1 MVEEIT
7 RYLELV
13 SLEEALEKT
22 LTAFPYIPGTEE
34 MPLSLAAG
42 RVTAAP
48 VFTRQSVP
56 PVHLSAMDGIAVK
69 SRDTSGAGEQR
80 PVTLLDSL
88 RVNTG
93 NVVPSEYDAVIMIE
107 DVEETDD
114 GHYIIRK
121 AAAPWQHIRP
131 VGEDIGESEMIVPSA
146 HRIRPHEIGALAA
159 YGVTTVPVRSVRAGL
174 IATGSELVPVGTK
187 PDLGQV
193 IESNMQMASACLRT
207 LGATPTHYG
216 IVPDEPDKIRD
227 AVIRAVAENDMVIIS
242 AGSSKGTRD
251 YTASIIE
258 ELGEVF
264 IHGVAIKPARPVIIG
279 AIDGKPIIGTP
290 GYPLA
295 AYTIIREFIGP
306 MMGAYGLQPPVPDT
320 IPVTLSTRLD
330 SAGGTDEFVLLSAGK
345 VANQWVAVPQSRGAG
360 VQMSAVRANAYMKI
374 PARKEGVMAGE
385 EVQATLLV
393 PRSVAAESL
402 LITGSHDPCI
412 DYLGDMLR
420 NHAVTLHPTHTGSMG
435 GVLSLKKNTCHVA
448 PMHLLAEDG
457 SYNTRYLEKYLPDT
471 PLTII
476 CGAEREQGIIAPEPV
491 TFDELPGK
499 RIINRQ
505 KGSGTRILFD
515 HLLKKKGI
523 DSASIPG
530 YEREATTHLAV
541 ALAVRSGEA
550 EAGIGVYSAAKALG
564 LSFTPIGTERYE
576 LVTRTTTYEEMP
588 EVRQLFDTVAS
599 DAFKEI
605 LHRLGGYRTEETGI
619 IRRIP

>member
-1 MVEEIT
+1 VVT
-7 RYLELV
+7 RFLELV
-13 SLEEALEKT
+13 SLEEALRKT
-22 LTAFPYIPGTEE
+22 LSSFSYTPTEE
-34 MPLSLAAG
+34 EVSLSDAAG

-56 PVHLSAMDGIAVK
+56 QVHLSAMDGIAVK
-69 SRDTSGAGEQR
+69 SKDTHGAGEQR
-80 PVTLLDSL
+80 PVILQDFL

-107 DVEETDD
+107 DVEEDEA
-114 GHYIIRK
+114 GHYLIRR

-131 VGEDIGESEMIVPSA
+131 VGEDIGESEMIVPSS

-159 YGVTTVPVRSVRAGL
+159 YGVTTVPVRTVRTGL
-174 IATGSELVPVGTK
+174 IATGSELVPPGTRPK
-187 PDLGQV
+187 VGQV
-193 IESNMQMASACLRT
+193 IESNMQMAVACLRD

-216 IVPDEPDKIRD
+216 IVPDEPEQIRE
-227 AVIRAVAENDMVIIS
+227 AVIRGIKENDMLIIS

-279 AIDGKPIIGTP
+279 AIEGKPVIGTP

-295 AYTIIREFIGP
+295 AYTIIREFITP
-306 MMGAYGLQPPVPDT
+306 MMGAYGLQPPVPET
-320 IPVTLSTRLD
+320 IPAVLSTRLD
-330 SAGGTDEFVLLSAGK
+330 SAGGTDEFVLLSVGR
-345 VANQWVAVPQSRGAG
+345 VSDRWVAVPQSRGAG

-374 PARKEGVMAGE
+374 PARKEGVMTSE
-385 EVQATLLV
+385 EVQATLMV
-393 PRSVAAESL
+393 PQSVAAESL

-420 NHAVTLHPTHTGSMG
+420 KHAVTLHPTHAGSMG
-435 GVLSLKKNTCHVA
+435 GVLSLKQDTCHVA
-448 PMHLLAEDG
+448 PMHLLSDDG
-457 SYNTRYLEKYLPDT
+457 SYNIHYLEKYLPET
-471 PLTII
+471 PLTLL
-476 CGAEREQGIIAPEPV
+476 CVAEREQGIIAPEPI
-491 TFDELPGK
+491 TFDELLDK

-515 HLLKKKGI
+515 HLLKEKGVNPAEI
-523 DSASIPG
+523 TG

-576 LVTRTTTYEEMP
+576 LVTRTATLDAMP
-588 EVRQLFDTVAS
+588 EVRQLFENVAS
-599 DAFKEI
+599 DTFKEI

-619 IRRIP
+619 VRRIP

>member
-1 MVEEIT
+1 MVT
-7 RYLELV
+7 RVKRYLELV
-13 SLEEALEKT
+13 SLNEALEKT
-22 LTAFPYIPGTEE
+22 LTSFPYIPGVEDV
-34 MPLSLAAG
+34 PLSAAAG
-42 RVTAAP
+42 RVTATP

-69 SRDTSGAGEQR
+69 SRDTTGASEQR
-80 PVTLLDSL
+80 PVTLQDSL

-93 NVVPSEYDAVIMIE
+93 NVVSSEYDAVIMIE
-107 DVEETDD
+107 DVEETDN
-114 GHYIIRK
+114 GHYTIRK

-131 VGEDIGESEMIVPSA
+131 VGEDIGESEMIVPSS

-174 IATGSELVPVGTK
+174 IATGSELVPVGTR
-187 PDLGQV
+187 PEAGQV
-193 IESNMQMASACLRT
+193 IESNMQMASACLRDF
-207 LGATPTHYG
+207 GATPTYYG
-216 IVPDEPDKIRD
+216 IVPDEPDKIRK
-227 AVIRAVAENDMVIIS
+227 AVIRATEENDMVIIS

-251 YTASIIE
+251 FTASIIE

-279 AIDGKPIIGTP
+279 TIDGKPVIGTP

-295 AYTIIREFIGP
+295 AYTIIREIIGP
-306 MMGAYGLQPPVPDT
+306 MMHAYGLQPAVPET
-320 IPVTLSTRLD
+320 IPVVLSTRLD
-330 SAGGTDEFVLLSAGK
+330 SAGGTDEFVLLSAGR
-345 VANQWVAVPQSRGAG
+345 VSNRWVAVPQSRGAG

-385 EVQATLLV
+385 EVQATLMA
-393 PRSVAAESL
+393 PRSVVAESL

-420 NHAVTLHPTHTGSMG
+420 KHAVTIHPTHTGSMG
-435 GVLSLKKNTCHVA
+435 GVLSLKKDTCHAA

-457 SYNTRYLEKYLPDT
+457 TYNTHYLEKYLPDI

-491 TFDELPGK
+491 TFDDLPDK

-515 HLLKKKGI
+515 HLLKEKGI
-523 DSASIPG
+523 DPAGITG

-541 ALAVRSGEA
+541 ALAVRSGEV

-576 LVTRTTTYEEMP
+576 LVTRTSTYEDMP
-588 EVRQLFDTVAS
+588 EVRKLFDTVAS

>member
-1 MVEEIT
+1 MTDVT

-13 SLEEALEKT
+13 SLEKALEKT
-22 LTAFPYIPGTEE
+22 LSSFPYIPGVEE
-34 MPLSLAAG
+34 IPLFAAAG

-69 SRDTSGAGEQR
+69 SRDTTGASEQR
-80 PVTLLDSL
+80 PVTLQESL

-93 NVVPSEYDAVIMIE
+93 NVVPSDYDAVIMIE
-107 DVEETDD
+107 DVEENDD
-114 GHYIIRK
+114 GHFIIRR

-174 IATGSELVPVGTK
+174 IATGSELVPVGTR
-187 PDLGQV
+187 PEVGQV

-216 IVPDEPDKIRD
+216 IVPDEPETIRE
-227 AVIRAVAENDMVIIS
+227 AVIRAVKENDMVIIS

-306 MMGAYGLQPPVPDT
+306 MMGAYGLQPPVPDK

-330 SAGGTDEFVLLSAGK
+330 SAGGTDEFVLLSVGR
-345 VANQWVAVPQSRGAG
+345 VSNRWVAVPQSRGAG

-385 EVQATLLV
+385 EVQATLMV

-420 NHAVTLHPTHTGSMG
+420 KHAVTLHPTHTGSMG
-435 GVLSLKKNTCHVA
+435 GVLSLKQDTCHVA

-457 SYNTRYLEKYLPDT
+457 TYNTRYLEKYLPDT

-491 TFDELPGK
+491 TFDELTGK
-499 RIINRQ
+499 RIVNRQ
-505 KGSGTRILFD
+505 KGSGTRILVD
-515 HLLKKKGI
+515 HLLKEKDIDPAGI
-523 DSASIPG
+523 TG

-576 LVTRTTTYEEMP
+576 LVTRTSTCEDMP

-599 DAFKEI
+599 EKFRDI
-605 LHRLGGYRTEETGI
+605 LRRLGGYRTEETGV